1 MKHLIEL
8 INERLKIN
16 KDTKIYNKIEINDYN
31 SKFIILAIFHDNN
44 INFIV
49 SLYKKIT
56 GFWTNILKREIDKN
70 NHNPWVIVLYPW
82 SKKTLFKIKRFFED
96 SYDKDDYKFL
106 EFPEK
111 YDNADIF
118 KDDWIS
124 GKIDYTKL
132 REINL

>member
-31 SKFIILAIFHDNN
+31 SKFIILAIFHDND
-44 INFIV
+44 INFLV
-49 SLYKKIT
+49 SLYKKLT
-56 GFWTNILKREIDKN
+56 GFWANIPKREINKD
-70 NHNPWVIVLYPW
+70 NHNPWGIVLYPW
-82 SKKTLFKIKRFFED
+82 SKKTVFRIKQFFEN

-111 YDNADIF
+111 YNNANIF

-132 REINL
+132 REIDL

>member
-8 INERLKIN
+8 IKERLKIDKN
-16 KDTKIYNKIEINDYN
+16 TKVYNKIEINDYN
-31 SKFIILAIFHDNN
+31 SKLIILAIFHDNN
-44 INFIV
+44 IDFIV

-56 GFWTNILKREIDKN
+56 GFWANIPKREINED
-70 NHNPWVIVLYPW
+70 NHNPWGIVLCPW
-82 SKKTLFKIKRFFED
+82 SKKTLFRIKHFFED
-96 SYDKDDYKFL
+96 SYDKNDYKFL

-111 YDNADIF
+111 YDNANIF
-118 KDDWIS
+118 TDDWIS